1 LNPNPHSFLSLQVI
15 LTEYPA
21 TPIFPS
27 DTPLEHVDQAI
38 ATLVDHK
45 HAWVQTSIPE
55 RLVILHDCING
66 VMSVAEPWAIAGN
79 LAKGIDPDSALAGED
94 WLTGP
99 VATLLMLQGLIK
111 SLKAN
116 GQLKPVA
123 IAPRA
128 DGQLV
133 AQVFP
138 DNWLDRLLWLGFQGD
153 VWINPDQPA
162 TQGQIYRQPAEQGAV
177 SLVLGAGNVSAIA
190 ALDSLHKLFAENQ
203 VVLLK
208 MNPVNAYGGE
218 FLEKA
223 FQPLIQAGFLAI
235 VYGNAELGRYLCQ
248 HPQIETIHITG
259 SHHTHDAIVWGST
272 IEEQQQRKAS
282 HTPAL
287 TKPITS
293 ELGCVTPILIV
304 PGNWSAGDLAFQA
317 RQVASMVAHNA
328 SFNCVAAKV
337 IVTASGW
344 QQKDEFLH
352 QLHQTLAAIPPRQAY
367 YPGAHDRYQAFL
379 DHYPQ
384 AIALGTHSDGCIP
397 WTVIPN
403 VPPHVEEYAL
413 QTEAFCGVI
422 AEVTL
427 DAAEA
432 TDFLAK
438 AVPFANE
445 SIWGNLSCV
454 LLIDPKTQKT
464 YPAELDHAIA
474 QLRYGAIGINA
485 WTGMMFPLAAATWGA
500 FPGNQLNNICSGRG
514 TVHNSYLFNHPQK
527 TVLRAPFR
535 IFPTPT
541 WFADHKTLRQVAI
554 RYANL
559 VANPSFDNFLKVIF
573 AALRG

>member
-1 LNPNPHSFLSLQVI
+1 MLCNHPS
-15 LTEYPA
+15 
-21 TPIFPS
+21 TPIFPPA
-27 DTPLEHVDQAI
+27 TPVDQVDQAI
-38 ATLVDHK
+38 ATLASRK
-45 HAWVQTSIPE
+45 QAWVQTPIAD
-55 RLVILHDCING
+55 RLTYLRDCVNG
-66 VMSVAEPWAIAGN
+66 VMAIAAPWAIAAN
-79 LAKGIDPDSALAGED
+79 IAKGIDPDSPLAGED

-99 VATLLMLQGLIK
+99 VATLVALQGLIK
-111 SLKAN
+111 TLEAN
-116 GQLKPVA
+116 GQLKPPE
-123 IAPRA
+123 IAPRP

-138 DNWLDRLLWLGFQGD
+138 DNWLDRLLGLGFQGE
-153 VWINPDQPA
+153 VWIQPNQPA
-162 TQGQIYRQPAEQGAV
+162 TQGKIYRQTPNSQQGIV

-208 MNPVNAYGGE
+208 MNPVNAYAGE

-223 FQPLIQAGFLAI
+223 LQPLIQAGFLAV
-235 VYGNAELGRYLCQ
+235 VYGDAELGRYLCQ

-272 IEEQQQRKAS
+272 LAEQQQRKAA

-304 PGNWSAGDLAFQA
+304 PGNWSAGDIAFQA

-337 IVTASGW
+337 VITASGW
-344 QQKDEFLH
+344 QQRDEFLH
-352 QLHQTLAAIPPRQAY
+352 QLHQALAALPPRKAY

-384 AIALGTHSDGCIP
+384 AIALGTLTEESIP

-403 VPPHVEEYAL
+403 VSPNSDEYAL
-413 QTEAFCGVI
+413 QTEAFCGVL

-427 DAAEA
+427 EA
-432 TDFLAK
+432 TDAKDFLKK
-438 AVPFANE
+438 AIPFVNQ
-445 SIWGNLSCV
+445 SVWGNLSCV
-454 LLIDPKTQKT
+454 LLIDPKTQRRYQT
-464 YPAELDHAIA
+464 ELDQAIA
-474 QLRYGAIGINA
+474 RLQYGAIGINA
-485 WTGMMFPLAAATWGA
+485 WTGMIFMLAGATWGA
-500 FPGNQLNNICSGRG
+500 FPSNSLEDIRSGHG
-514 TVHNSYLFNHPQK
+514 IVHNSYLFDHPQK
-527 TVLRAPFR
+527 TVLKAPFR

-541 WFADHKTLRQVAI
+541 WFADHKNLRQVAI

-559 VANPSFDNFLKVIF
+559 VANPSLAKFFSLTL